1 MEEKPKQVTFEYKI
15 AANHSV
21 YAATGAIG
29 GLNAQGQVI
38 VNFFNDRAAI
48 PRKQTHALDEKGG
61 LIMPLL
67 HEEKKGSVIRDV
79 FVGISLP
86 PGVAK
91 ATGQW
96 LINLADQ
103 FEKLLSSSSQ
113 KEPN

>member
-1 MEEKPKQVTFEYKI
+1 
-15 AANHSV
+15 
-21 YAATGAIG
+21 
-29 GLNAQGQVI
+29 
-38 VNFFNDRAAI
+38 
-48 PRKQTHALDEKGG
+48 
-61 LIMPLL
+61 MPLL